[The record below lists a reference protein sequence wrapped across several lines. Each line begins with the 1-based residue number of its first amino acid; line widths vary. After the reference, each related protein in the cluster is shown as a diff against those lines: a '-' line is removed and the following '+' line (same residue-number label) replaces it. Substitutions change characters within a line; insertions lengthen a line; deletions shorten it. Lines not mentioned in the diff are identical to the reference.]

1 MKAPLYDTDGRYLG
15 TVNTLRGAKLYARK
29 YSERRNVE
37 LLCLNGDYIGQR
49 RFTGW
54 CYRVY

>member
-1 MKAPLYDTDGRYLG
+1 MTPVYDTDGRYLG
-15 TVNTLRGAKLYARK
+15 SVKTLRGAKLYAKK

-37 LLCLNGDYIGQR
+37 LLCLDNDYIGQR
-49 RFTGW
+49 KVRGW